1 MVKNPH
7 TNAGNAGDM
16 GSITGLGRSPGRGN
30 GNPLKYSC
38 LESPMNRGAL
48 VQFSS
53 VTQSCPTLCAPVN
66 CSTPGFPVHHQ
77 VPELAQTHVHPTI
90 SSSVIPFS
98 SHLQSFPASVSF
110 LMSRLFTT
118 GGRSVGA
125 SALASVLNLVQH
137 SF

>member
-1 MVKNPH
+1 MVKNLH

-38 LESPMNRGAL
+38 LESAINRGAL

-53 VTQSCPTLCAPVN
+53 VAQSCPTLCAPMN
-66 CSTPGFPVHHQ
+66 CSTPCFPVHHQ
-77 VPELAQTHVHPTI
+77 VPELAQTYVHPTI

-98 SHLQSFPASVSF
+98 CLQSSPASGSF
-110 LMSRLFTT
+110 PMTQFFAS
-118 GGRSVGA
+118 GGQSIGA
-125 SALASVLNLVQH
+125 SASISVLPINIQD
-137 SF
+137 